1 MYEMFDHTADLGMR
15 VEASSLN
22 ELFQDA
28 ARGLS
33 SMIVENIEAIRDTE
47 TQTIETTSD
56 DLEYLM
62 FDWLAELLYRFEA
75 QGWIGARFDVA
86 VSDLSLTATIY
97 GETFDRDRHQPAHEV
112 KAITYHGLLV
122 ENKND
127 KWRAELIV
135 DI

>member
-56 DLEYLM
+56 DLEYLL